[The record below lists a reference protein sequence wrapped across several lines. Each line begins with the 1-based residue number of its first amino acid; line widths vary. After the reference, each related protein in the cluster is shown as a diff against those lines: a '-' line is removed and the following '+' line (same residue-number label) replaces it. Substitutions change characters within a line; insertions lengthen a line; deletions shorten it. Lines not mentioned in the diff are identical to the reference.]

1 MNLVDRVDAYGRR
14 HGLWQPGRAL
24 VVACSGGPDSLA
36 LLDILSRLAPL
47 YRLTLTACYVH
58 HGIRRAPM
66 KKSAWYGAK
75 PCAAI
80 AVLPGSTSTCRPWPG
95 GKRRRKKP

>member
-1 MNLVDRVDAYGRR
+1 MNLVDRVDAYGRQ

-58 HGIRRAPM
+58 HGIRRAADEEVGLVRREAVRRHCGF
-66 KKSAWYGAK
+66 AWQYVDVPAL
-75 PCAAI
+75 A
-80 AVLPGSTSTCRPWPG
+80 RRE
-95 GKRRRKKP
+95 RRRKKP